1 MWDSWARRVGAKG
14 IKSVRLSH
22 AKTTRQEPGVS
33 GTRRDRAVFLD
44 RDGVLND
51 LEYNPD
57 EGRIGSP
64 LSSKQLRVFPYAGES
79 VMRIQELGFKAILV
93 SNQPGVA
100 KRQLTYAEFE
110 KMNGRVREELA
121 KHGCAL
127 DAEYYCLHHP
137 DALIEKY
144 RLDCDCRK
152 PKPGLLIRAA
162 RENGIDLARSF
173 FVGDALVDV
182 KAGRAAGC
190 STIFLGHVTDFLSR
204 MIEKEDARPD
214 HVLPSLR
221 QVPGL
226 LRTLDP
232 EGATRLTSSSSSRGA
247 TVNPHGQ

>member
-1 MWDSWARRVGAKG
+1 M
-14 IKSVRLSH
+14 
-22 AKTTRQEPGVS
+22 
-33 GTRRDRAVFLD
+33 FLD

-64 LSSKQLRVFPYAGES
+64 LAAKQLRVFPYAGES
-79 VMRIQELGFKAILV
+79 VRRIRELGYKAILV

-100 KRQLTYAEFE
+100 KKQLTRSELD
-110 KMNGRVREELA
+110 KMNRLVRDEL
-121 KHGCAL
+121 KKQGGSL

-137 DALIEKY
+137 DALVKRY

-152 PKPGLLIRAA
+152 PKPGLILQAA
-162 RENGIDLARSF
+162 RENDIDLGRSF

-190 STIFLGHVTDFLSR
+190 RTILLGHVTTFLSR
-204 MIEKEDARPD
+204 MIEKEGAKPD
-214 HVLPSLR
+214 YVLPSLR

-226 LRTLDP
+226 LRSL
-232 EGATRLTSSSSSRGA
+232 ATKGTGS
-247 TVNPHGQ
+247 